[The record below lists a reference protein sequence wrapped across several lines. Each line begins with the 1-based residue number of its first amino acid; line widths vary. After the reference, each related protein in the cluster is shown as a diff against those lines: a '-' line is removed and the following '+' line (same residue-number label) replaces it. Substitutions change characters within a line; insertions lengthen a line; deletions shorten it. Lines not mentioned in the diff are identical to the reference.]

1 MTATENVNED
11 LAAAYR
17 ILADHCVI
25 DAYGH
30 VSIRSAQNP
39 NRYLMA
45 RSLAPELVTE
55 DDILAFDL
63 DSNLVGQSGIAI
75 YKERFIH
82 GEIYKARPDVNA
94 VVHNHSPSVIPFGVT
109 PDQPL
114 RGLFNTGAFVSQG
127 IPIFEIRD
135 FQGSGDLMVRNAE
148 LGQALARVVGDKPAA
163 LMRGHGAV
171 VVAPSLPVVVAR
183 SVYLEMSAKLQA
195 QAMTIAGPGG
205 RITYLDEIEAAIMV
219 ARQDYERAWHLWRS
233 KAVARLRAEKTKK
246 NVSPSA

>member
-1 MTATENVNED
+1 VSVTDSENVNED
-11 LAAAYR
+11 LAASYR
-17 ILADHCVI
+17 ILADHNVI

-30 VSIRSAQNP
+30 VTVRSAANP

-55 DDILAFDL
+55 DDILEFDL
-63 DSNLVGQSGIAI
+63 DSNLVGKTGIAV

-127 IPIFEIRD
+127 IPIFEIRE

-195 QAMTIAGPGG
+195 QAMAIAGPGG
-205 RITYLDEIEAAIMV
+205 RITYLDEIEAEIMV

-233 KAVARLRAEKTKK
+233 KAVARLRAEKARKT
-246 NVSPSA
+246 

>member
-1 MTATENVNED
+1 MNVTED

-30 VSIRSAQNP
+30 VSLRSTQNP
-39 NRYLMA
+39 NRYWMA
-45 RSLAPELVTE
+45 RALAPELVTL
-55 DDILAFDL
+55 DDILEFDL
-63 DSNLVGQSGIAI
+63 DSNVIGNPGISV

-82 GEIYKARPDVNA
+82 GEIYKRRPGVNA

-114 RGLFNTGAFVSQG
+114 RGMFNTGAFVAQG

-135 FQGSGDLMVRNAE
+135 FQGSGDLMVRNPA
-148 LGQALARVVGDKPAA
+148 LGRALAETIGDKPAA

-171 VVAPSLPVVVAR
+171 VVADSLPVVVAR
-183 SVYLEMSAKLQA
+183 SIYLEMSAKLQA
-195 QAMTIAGPGG
+195 QAMMIAGPGG
-205 RITYLDEIEAAIMV
+205 RITYLDAVEAETMI
-219 ARQDYERAWHLWRS
+219 ARQDYERAWNLWRT
-233 KAVARLRAEKTKK
+233 KAVQRLRAEKAGWDQAR
-246 NVSPSA
+246 NGSDD